1 MQELEVIIGNNL
13 ERLQRERNLSNKT
26 LAKRVCV
33 SVRQL
38 SRYKNMQCKNIT
50 LSKLEELASAL
61 DVDIVELITKRDL

>member
-26 LAKRVCV
+26 LAKRVDV

-38 SRYKNMQCKNIT
+38 SRYKNMQCNNIT